1 MPKEQPCLSE
11 HSPRATSSKNAK
23 DKSNSTTLLA
33 IRDTK
38 DTDNSSGR
46 GSRCNSEKDSGFSD
60 GSDWQQTDA
69 EDQRKNKVQSR
80 ASEHTG
86 TLPPGQNQ
94 EPGWRNPGNPTLTLA
109 GPVYPPI
116 YVVKDMVHKQP
127 GMIQKRNQLLW
138 RNDIKKSNSS
148 GSPHVIF
155 FQQPNLQ
162 LPKPL
167 SKKSYTAG
175 KKIHGTYLPI
185 LNSYPRIAPH
195 PSKKPPDKSSSTH
208 ESQNLSKRVCTEH
221 KANDTAVTRGSPEQH
236 LHKQPKLAVSTSDLL
251 HSSSPRNSRSYSSS
265 TTSSTAQGSPSVSTS
280 HTTSNVLT
288 ARGHRNTTSIRNRRF
303 LNTVQILRQSG
314 LLDITLRTKELLRQ
328 SNATERDIAELRQ
341 HTELLCQTVSNPIH
355 NLNGLTAWEQ
365 LYRVMADSGSYPDLR
380 ILQNIPI
387 LTQPDSDS
395 KPDSISVGD
404 TNSPQAAETSDVP
417 PSCLLTTESDQSS
430 AVLQETHPE
439 RGRKREIGGKS
450 SDTVTFMSPDSSTG

>member
-1 MPKEQPCLSE
+1 
-11 HSPRATSSKNAK
+11 
-23 DKSNSTTLLA
+23 
-33 IRDTK
+33 
-38 DTDNSSGR
+38 
-46 GSRCNSEKDSGFSD
+46 
-60 GSDWQQTDA
+60 
-69 EDQRKNKVQSR
+69 
-80 ASEHTG
+80 
-86 TLPPGQNQ
+86 
-94 EPGWRNPGNPTLTLA
+94 
-109 GPVYPPI
+109 
-116 YVVKDMVHKQP
+116 
-127 GMIQKRNQLLW
+127 MIQKRNQLLW

-155 FQQPNLQ
+155 FQQPNLH

-221 KANDTAVTRGSPEQH
+221 KDNDTTVTRGQPEQH

-251 HSSSPRNSRSYSSS
+251 HFSSCSSSSS
-265 TTSSTAQGSPSVSTS
+265 TTASTAQGSPSVSTS

-328 SNATERDIAELRQ
+328 SNATERDIAELHQ

-355 NLNGLTAWEQ
+355 SLNDVTAWEQ
-365 LYRVMADSGSYPDLR
+365 LYRVMAHSGSYPNLK
-380 ILQNIPI
+380 ILQNLQI
-387 LTQPDSDS
+387 LPQPDSDS
-395 KPDSISVGD
+395 KPDSISAGD

-417 PSCLLTTESDQSS
+417 PSCLLNTESDQGS

-439 RGRKREIGGKS
+439 RGRKRETGGKS